1 MAVRGHRDLMDG
13 VYKHQRHIYDLT
25 RKYYLLGR
33 DPMIAGLRPASGA
46 TVLEIG
52 CGTGR
57 NLIKAARLYP
67 DARFFGIDISDAM
80 LETARKSVSAAGLDQ
95 RILLAQADAAA
106 FDPQALFGVSR
117 FDRVFISYAVSMIP
131 PWRAV
136 VEQAATILAPGGAVH
151 IVDFGDLAGL
161 PSVSQK
167 LLYRWLDWFHVTPRA
182 DLFDH
187 SGQVAHM
194 RGMRSREVRLY
205 NGFAWISVIEN
216 GDVVDPDMENAAL
229 AAA

>member
-1 MAVRGHRDLMDG
+1 MAVGGHRDLMDG
-13 VYKHQRHIYDLT
+13 VYRHQRHIYDLT

-33 DPMIAGLRPASGA
+33 DPMIAGLKPPRGG

-80 LETARKSVSAAGLDQ
+80 LETARKAVAAARLDG
-95 RILLAQADAAA
+95 RVHLAQADAAA
-106 FDPQALFGVSR
+106 FDPAALFGVER

-131 PWRAV
+131 PWQAV
-136 VEQAATILAPGGAVH
+136 VEQAAAILAPGGALH
-151 IVDFGDLAGL
+151 IVDFGDLDGL
-161 PSVSQK
+161 PSVSRA
-167 LLYRWLDWFHVTPRA
+167 LLYRWLTWFHVTPRA
-182 DLFDH
+182 DLFEH
-187 SGQVAHM
+187 SGQVAE
-194 RGMRSREVRLY
+194 RLGMRSRRIRLY

-216 GDVVDPDMENAAL
+216 GEAVGPSGENAAL

>member
-1 MAVRGHRDLMDG
+1 MAVGGHRDLMDQ
-13 VYKHQRHIYDLT
+13 VYRHQRHIYDLT

-33 DPMIAGLRPASGA
+33 DPMIAGLKPPGGG
-46 TVLEIG
+46 TVLEIA

-67 DARFFGIDISDAM
+67 EARFFGLDISDAM
-80 LETARKSVSAAGLDQ
+80 LGTARKAVSAARLEG
-95 RILLAQADAAA
+95 RVHLAQADAAA
-106 FDPQALFGVSR
+106 FDPAALFGIEC

-131 PWRAV
+131 PWQAV
-136 VEQAATILAPGGAVH
+136 VWQAAATLAPGGELH

-161 PSVSQK
+161 PSVSRA
-167 LLYRWLDWFHVTPRA
+167 LLYRWLTWFHVTPRA
-182 DLFDH
+182 NLFEH
-187 SGQVAHM
+187 SGQVAH
-194 RGMRSREVRLY
+194 RLGMRSRQISLY

-216 GDVVDPDMENAAL
+216 GDAVAPLVENAAL